1 MDFLGLDS
9 AWHVLVVLLAFSA
22 LVFVHEL
29 GHYLAARL
37 TGMRVERFF
46 IGFDAWGMAIKT
58 RIGHTVYGIGIL
70 PLGGYCKVAGQSD
83 DPRAMEESGAPDE
96 FRSKPLWAQ
105 ALVLVSGV
113 VMNFIFGF
121 VLLVIGFLW
130 GIPATPN
137 ILGPLQK
144 KGPAEVHGLRTGD
157 RVVAINGDRIYDFDD
172 IIEYVAYR
180 SPEPLTF
187 RVLRPQPEG
196 EPETLEIRV
205 VGQREESVR
214 GAVTMIAASPPV
226 SRTVGGILGDVEYAA
241 LREALRPG
249 DEILAVGE
257 TPIPE
262 NHGHLVQEA
271 VREYAGARIPL
282 TIRRAGSDTVET
294 IRAPVVS
301 RDLYDIGLRMAMAV
315 ADVTPGS
322 PADQAGLT
330 PGDEIDAIL
339 EEGEA
344 VHFENDQDFIR
355 RIRER
360 ALQPIPVRIRR
371 EGSERIV
378 TLQPAPMPGDPR
390 IPEGEDT
397 YLGILAE
404 SVPGEGFA
412 VAEVLE
418 EGPAS
423 GVLQE
428 GDLLVKAGDRLLDP
442 ESPLGP
448 QVDAASSQPVTLRVR
463 KPGNEDPV
471 TLTMRPR
478 VDPVAHRPLIGIAL
492 RYGRILATG
501 EGPYGMHWNL
511 IDLENARFVGFSYS
525 PDLAT
530 TIIHVQANG
539 ETLQLLH
546 DTPRR
551 VLDDPLEA
559 GLEGTLPLTMAVQRE
574 PVRADTVPAALA
586 MAGRTWVDMAMSIY
600 NLFYRLATRDVRMTA
615 VGGPIAIFNI
625 ISRASAMGLGTLL
638 RWVAL
643 ISINLGI
650 LNLLPFPA
658 LDGGHLLFT
667 LIEWIKGSPPSPFVR
682 EVAQYVGVL
691 CLLGLILTV
700 SSFDI
705 FYWLTGG

>member
-1 MDFLGLDS
+1 
-9 AWHVLVVLLAFSA
+9 
-22 LVFVHEL
+22 
-29 GHYLAARL
+29 
-37 TGMRVERFF
+37 
-46 IGFDAWGMAIKT
+46 MA
-58 RIGHTVYGIGIL
+58 
-70 PLGGYCKVAGQSD
+70 
-83 DPRAMEESGAPDE
+83 ESGAPDE

-121 VLLVIGFLW
+121 ILLVIGFLW

-137 ILGPLQK
+137 ILGRLQE
-144 KGPAEVHGLRTGD
+144 KGPAEVHGLQTGD
-157 RVVAINGDRIYDFDD
+157 RVLAINGDRIYDFDD

-187 RVLRPQPEG
+187 RVKRPRPDG
-196 EPETLEIRV
+196 EAETMEIRV

-214 GAVTMIAASPPV
+214 GGVTMIGATPPF
-226 SRTVGGILGDVEYAA
+226 SRKVGGILGGVEYAG
-241 LREALRPG
+241 LREALQPG

-257 TPIPE
+257 TAIPE

-271 VREYAGARIPL
+271 ARPLAGRRVALRV
-282 TIRRAGSDTVET
+282 RRAGSET
-294 IRAPVVS
+294 IETVHAPVVS
-301 RDLYDIGLRMAMAV
+301 RDLYDTGIRMAMAV
-315 ADVTPGS
+315 AAVTPGS
-322 PADQAGLT
+322 PAAEAGLA
-330 PGDEIDAIL
+330 PGDEIEAIL
-339 EEGEA
+339 EDGRA
-344 VHFENDQDFIR
+344 LHFESDQDFIR
-355 RIRER
+355 RIRAR
-360 ALQPIPVRIRR
+360 ALRPTPFRIRR
-371 EGSERIV
+371 GGAERVV
-378 TLQPAPMPGDPR
+378 TIEPSPMPGDPR
-390 IPEGEDT
+390 IPENGDT
-397 YLGILAE
+397 YLGVRVEA
-404 SVPGEGFA
+404 VPGEGFE
-412 VAEVLE
+412 VTEVLPD
-418 EGPAS
+418 GPGSAA
-423 GVLQE
+423 LEE
-428 GDLLVKAGDRLLDP
+428 GDLLVKAGERLLDP
-442 ESPLGP
+442 EAPLGP
-448 QVDAASSQPVTLRVR
+448 QVDAASSAPVTLRVR
-463 KPGNEDPV
+463 NAGQDETV

-501 EGPYGMHWNL
+501 EGPYGMNW
-511 IDLENARFVGFSYS
+511 DLVDLSGAHFIGFAYTA
-525 PDLAT
+525 DLAT
-530 TIIHVQANG
+530 TIIHVRTNG
-539 ETLQLLH
+539 ETLQLMN
-546 DTPRR
+546 DTPQAI
-551 VLDDPLEA
+551 LEDPLAA
-559 GLEGTLPLTMAVQRE
+559 GLEGTLPLTMAIQRE

-586 MAGRTWVDMAMSIY
+586 LAGRTWVDMAMSIY

-615 VGGPIAIFNI
+615 VGGPIAIFDI

-700 SSFDI
+700 SSFDV